1 MDLMA
6 RTKPPKQLLHPKFH
20 APPYMVDPVTKLA
33 GQFHLP
39 PYNAEEQAAIG
50 EAKVAADKSGKQTR
64 ADLVFPNLL
73 IGNMYAAQDARYLAI
88 QVHHVLHKNPIPDIC
103 HFFTRAKFLENK
115 ICTEKTCKLRQNTQ
129 KNANFLHYYGKIHS
143 KLSIFRVKS
152 VRIYTD
158 QKNLHEYIRGV
169 RDKYQV

>member
-103 HFFTRAKFLENK
+103 HFFTRAKFWRIKFTPKKRVN
-115 ICTEKTCKLRQNTQ
+115 
-129 KNANFLHYYGKIHS
+129 YDKIHRN
-143 KLSIFRVKS
+143 LPIFCVITAK
-152 VRIYTD
+152 YTVNC
-158 QKNLHEYIRGV
+158 QFFALN
-169 RDKYQV
+169 Q